1 MQNSGRRSRGLLVLA
16 ALLPVLWAVVQYVR
30 GSESAEVSA
39 PPERPA
45 LVFPTHL
52 VNLGTVP
59 AMPVVGAKFRFTN
72 RGRQPVRIV
81 EAKPSCGC
89 LSPRLPKRQY
99 APGESGVLI
108 LPVQTPNQSPGPHTY
123 YVTLRYTDPHPRET
137 VLIFK
142 VVLPEKQVT
151 VSPPAL
157 AVYQLSGKQETSRT
171 LRVFDYPR
179 TGLKLTGVRC
189 DSPFASVQLGHSTV
203 DEAGHP
209 QHDVLVKVQAKVPPG
224 RHRGV
229 ISISTSHPRYRVI
242 KVPMLIVGPSDP
254 LQPPEKS
261 LR

>member
-1 MQNSGRRSRGLLVLA
+1 MQNPGRMSRELLVFS

-30 GSESAEVSA
+30 GSEPAAVSA

-45 LVFPTHL
+45 LVFHTHL
-52 VNLGTVP
+52 VNLGTAP

-72 RGRQPVRIV
+72 RGKQTVRIV

-89 LSPRLPKRQY
+89 LTPRLAKRQY

-137 VLIFK
+137 VLMFK

-157 AVYQLSGKQETSRT
+157 AVYQLSGKQETTRT
-171 LRVFDYPR
+171 LHVFDYPR

-189 DSPFASVQLGHSTV
+189 DSPLASVQLGHRTI

-209 QHDVLVKVQAKVPPG
+209 QHDVLVTVRAKVPPG

-229 ISISTSHPRYRVI
+229 ISITTNHPRYRVI
-242 KVPMLIVGPSDP
+242 KVPLMIVGPPAAQQS
-254 LQPPEKS
+254 PEKS
-261 LR
+261 LQ